1 MKTLSRF
8 LLLALLLL
16 GSGCFPL
23 TQMVKERAEDDT
35 RRNKKTQEWEEIP
48 GNPAYYALLPL
59 TVPADM
65 ALTPVYALAF
75 GVWVCIGAP
84 GNTGFTSH

>member
-1 MKTLSRF
+1 MKSLSMF

-23 TQMVKERAEDDT
+23 TQMVKERADGYT
-35 RRNKKTQEWEEIP
+35 RRNKKTQEWEQIP
-48 GNPAYYALLPL
+48 GKSAYYALAPL
-59 TVPADM
+59 TVPTDM

-75 GVWVCIGAP
+75 GVWVCVGAP
-84 GNTGFTSH
+84 GFAGFAEH